1 MNDADRCS
9 ERASTAFEV
18 RRTIPLA
25 SATAGDMRNVL
36 HQLGGLE
43 GVKLTSFDEAARQ
56 LKISYDAARIGL
68 AEIRDLLHEAGVR
81 EPSTLMWRLKAAWY
95 GFLDSNAKT
104 NARSSGGACCNRP
117 PPSGK

>member
-36 HQLGGLE
+36 RQLGGLE
-43 GVKLTSFDEAARQ
+43 GIKLTSFDEGTRQ

-68 AEIRDLLHEAGVR
+68 ADIRDLLREAGVR
-81 EPSTLMWRLKAAWY
+81 EPSSLMWRLKAAWY
-95 GFLDSNAKT
+95 GFVDTNAKA
-104 NARSSGGACCNRP
+104 NARSTGGACCNRP
-117 PPSGK
+117 PPSGQ